1 MAVRQALGRGLQLGR
16 ALLLRFTAKPGP
28 TYGWGR
34 PERPGPAAAWGRGE
48 RPGQAAGPG
57 AEPHRLGLGLPDR
70 YRFFRQSVAG
80 LAARLQRQF
89 VVRARGGAGPCGRA
103 VFLAFGLG
111 LGLVEEK
118 QAEGRRAASACQEIQ
133 AIFTQK
139 NKLPSDPLDTRRW
152 QGFQLEEYL
161 IGQSIG
167 KGCSAA
173 VYEAT
178 VPVLPQNLEVAKSF
192 GLLPGRGP
200 DAVPRGEEEELAPRA
215 LAFPLAIKMM
225 WNISAGSS
233 SEAIF
238 NTMSQEL
245 VPASR
250 VALAGEYGAVTY
262 RKSKGGPKQLAPHP
276 NIIRVFRAFTSSVPL
291 LPGALVD
298 YPDVLPPRLHPEGLG
313 HGRTLFLVMKN
324 YPCTLRQYLRENS
337 PSPRLAT
344 VMTLQLLE
352 GVDHLVQQ
360 GVAHRDLKSD
370 NILVELDADGCPW
383 LVIADFGCCL
393 ADKHVGLQL
402 PFTSWYVDRG
412 GNGCLMAPEVSTAC
426 PGPRAVIDYSK
437 ADAWAIGALAYE
449 IFGLSNPFYGQG
461 GAHLESRSYQ
471 EAQLPALPKSV
482 PRDVRQLVRSLL
494 QREASKRPSAR
505 VAANVLHLSLWGE
518 HTLALKNLKL
528 DKMIGWLLQQSAAT
542 LLADRLTEKS
552 CVETKMKMLFLANLE
567 YEALCEAALLL
578 YSWRAAP

>member
-34 PERPGPAAAWGRGE
+34 PERPGPAAGWGRGE

-57 AEPHRLGLGLPDR
+57 AEPRRLGLGLPGR

-89 VVRARGGAGPCGRA
+89 VGRPRGGAGPCGRA

-111 LGLVEEK
+111 LGLIEEK
-118 QAEGRRAASACQEIQ
+118 QAEGRRAASACEEIQ
-133 AIFTQK
+133 AVFTQK
-139 NKLPSDPLDTRRW
+139 NKLLPDPLDARRW
-152 QGFQLEEYL
+152 QGFRLEEYL
-161 IGQSIG
+161 IGKSIG

-178 VPVLPQNLEVAKSF
+178 MPVLPQNQQVAGSI

-200 DAVPRGEEEELAPRA
+200 EIIPRGEEEQAPLAP
-215 LAFPLAIKMM
+215 AFPLAIKMM

-238 NTMSQEL
+238 STMSQEL

-250 VALAGEYGAVTY
+250 VALAGEYGAVAH
-262 RKSKGGPKQLAPHP
+262 RSKGGPKQLAAHP
-276 NIIRVFRAFTSSVPL
+276 NVIRVFRAFTSSVPL
-291 LPGALVD
+291 LPGALLD

-324 YPCTLRQYLRENS
+324 YSCTLRQYLHGNS

-352 GVDHLVQQ
+352 GVAHLVQQ

-370 NILVELDADGCPW
+370 NVLVEPDADGCPW
-383 LVIADFGCCL
+383 LVITDFGCCL
-393 ADKHVGLQL
+393 ADERVGLQL

-437 ADAWAIGALAYE
+437 ADAWAVGALAYE
-449 IFGLSNPFYGQG
+449 IFGLPNPFYGQG
-461 GAHLESRSYQ
+461 RARLESRSYQ
-471 EAQLPALPKSV
+471 EAQLPALPESV
-482 PRDVRQLVRSLL
+482 PPEARQLVRSLL
-494 QREASKRPSAR
+494 QRDASKRPSAR
-505 VAANVLHLSLWGE
+505 VAANLLHLSLWGE
-518 HTLALKNLKL
+518 RTLALKDLKP

-542 LLADRLTEKS
+542 LLANRLAEKN
-552 CVETKMKMLFLANLE
+552 CVETRMKMLFLANLE
-567 YEALCEAALLL
+567 YEALSQAALLL
-578 YSWRAAP
+578 CSWRAAL

>member
-1 MAVRQALGRGLQLGR
+1 MELSRTV
-16 ALLLRFTAKPGP
+16 
-28 TYGWGR
+28 
-34 PERPGPAAAWGRGE
+34 
-48 RPGQAAGPG
+48 
-57 AEPHRLGLGLPDR
+57 
-70 YRFFRQSVAG
+70 
-80 LAARLQRQF
+80 
-89 VVRARGGAGPCGRA
+89 
-103 VFLAFGLG
+103 
-111 LGLVEEK
+111 
-118 QAEGRRAASACQEIQ
+118 
-133 AIFTQK
+133 FTQK
-139 NKLPSDPLDTRRW
+139 SKLLPDPLDTRRW

-161 IGQSIG
+161 IGQFIG

-178 VPVLPQNLEVAKSF
+178 MPVLPRNLEVAKSIR
-192 GLLPGRGP
+192 LLPGRAP
-200 DAVPRGEEEELAPRA
+200 DVIPPGEEEARAPRPP
-215 LAFPLAIKMM
+215 AFPLAIKMM
-225 WNISAGSS
+225 WNIRAGSS

-238 NTMSQEL
+238 RTMSKEL

-250 VALAGEYGAVTY
+250 VALAGEYGDVTY

-298 YPDVLPPRLHPEGLG
+298 YPDVLPPRLYPEGVG

-324 YPCTLRQYLRENS
+324 YPCTLRQYLRENT

-344 VMTLQLLE
+344 VMMLQLLEGVDHLVQQGVAHRDLKSDNILVELDAEAQCMKFVQDYPCTLRQYLRENTPSPRLATVMMLQLLE

-383 LVIADFGCCL
+383 LVISDFGCCL
-393 ADKHVGLQL
+393 ADERIGLQL
-402 PFTSWYVDRG
+402 PFTSWDVDRG

-426 PGPRAVIDYSK
+426 PGPRVVIDYSK
-437 ADAWAIGALAYE
+437 ADAWAVGALAYE
-449 IFGLSNPFYGQG
+449 IFGLPNPFYGEG
-461 GAHLESRSYQ
+461 GVYLESRSYQ
-471 EAQLPALPKSV
+471 ETQLPTLPESV
-482 PRDVRQLVRSLL
+482 PLDARQLVRSLL
-494 QREASKRPSAR
+494 QRKASKRPSAR

-518 HTLALKNLKL
+518 QTLALKNLKL

-567 YEALCEAALLL
+567 YEALCQAALLL

>member
-28 TYGWGR
+28 AYGWGR
-34 PERPGPAAAWGRGE
+34 PERPGPAAGWGRGE
-48 RPGQAAGPG
+48 RRGQTAGPG
-57 AEPHRLGLGLPDR
+57 AEPRRLGLGLPDR
-70 YRFFRQSVAG
+70 YRFFRQSVVG

-89 VVRARGGAGPCGRA
+89 AVRARGGAGPCGRA

-111 LGLVEEK
+111 LGLIEEK

-139 NKLPSDPLDTRRW
+139 NKLLPDPLDTRCW
-152 QGFQLEEYL
+152 QGFRLEEYV
-161 IGQSIG
+161 IGQPIG

-178 VPVLPQNLEVAKSF
+178 VPVLPQSLEVARSI

-200 DAVPRGEEEELAPRA
+200 DTAPQEEEPASRAPG
-215 LAFPLAIKMM
+215 FPLAIKMM

-233 SEAIF
+233 SEAILS
-238 NTMSQEL
+238 TMSQEL
-245 VPASR
+245 VPAGR

-262 RKSKGGPKQLAPHP
+262 RKSKGSPKQLAPHP

-324 YPCTLRQYLRENS
+324 YPCTLRQYLRMNA

-344 VMTLQLLE
+344 VMILQLLE

-383 LVIADFGCCL
+383 LVITDFGCCL
-393 ADKHVGLQL
+393 ADERIGLQL

-426 PGPRAVIDYSK
+426 PGPRAVIDYGK
-437 ADAWAIGALAYE
+437 ADAWAVGALAYE

-461 GAHLESRSYQ
+461 RAHLESRSYQ

-482 PRDVRQLVRSLL
+482 PLEARQLVRSLL

-528 DKMIGWLLQQSAAT
+528 DKMVGWLLQQSAAT
-542 LLADRLTEKS
+542 LLANSLTGKS

-567 YEALCEAALLL
+567 YETLCQAALLL
-578 YSWRAAP
+578 CSWRAAP

>member
-34 PERPGPAAAWGRGE
+34 PERPGPAAGWGRGE

-57 AEPHRLGLGLPDR
+57 AEPRRLGLGLPGR

-89 VVRARGGAGPCGRA
+89 VGRPRGGAGPCGRA

-111 LGLVEEK
+111 LGLIEEK
-118 QAEGRRAASACQEIQ
+118 QAEGRRAASACDEIQ
-133 AIFTQK
+133 AVFTQK
-139 NKLPSDPLDTRRW
+139 NKLLPDPLDARRW
-152 QGFQLEEYL
+152 QGFRLEEYL
-161 IGQSIG
+161 IGKSIG

-178 VPVLPQNLEVAKSF
+178 MPVLPQDQQVAGSI

-200 DAVPRGEEEELAPRA
+200 EIVPRGEEEQAPLAPT
-215 LAFPLAIKMM
+215 FPLAIKMM

-238 NTMSQEL
+238 STMSQEL

-250 VALAGEYGAVTY
+250 VALAGEYGAVTH
-262 RKSKGGPKQLAPHP
+262 RSKGGPKQLAAHP
-276 NIIRVFRAFTSSVPL
+276 NVIRVFRAFTSSVPL
-291 LPGALVD
+291 LPGALLD

-324 YPCTLRQYLRENS
+324 YSCTLRQYLRGQS

-352 GVDHLVQQ
+352 GVAHLVQQ

-370 NILVELDADGCPW
+370 NVLVELDADGCPW
-383 LVIADFGCCL
+383 LVITDFGCCL
-393 ADKHVGLQL
+393 ADERVGLRL

-412 GNGCLMAPEVSTAC
+412 GNSCLMAPEVSTAC

-437 ADAWAIGALAYE
+437 ADAWAVGALAYE
-449 IFGLSNPFYGQG
+449 IFGLPNPFYGQG
-461 GAHLESRSYQ
+461 RAHLESRSYQ
-471 EAQLPALPKSV
+471 EAQLPALPESV
-482 PRDVRQLVRSLL
+482 PLEARQLVRSLL
-494 QREASKRPSAR
+494 QRDASKRPSAR

-518 HTLALKNLKL
+518 RTLALKNLKP
-528 DKMIGWLLQQSAAT
+528 DRMIGWLLQQSAAT
-542 LLADRLTEKS
+542 LLASRLAEKN

-567 YEALCEAALLL
+567 YEALSQAALLL
-578 YSWRAAP
+578 CSWRAAP

>member
-28 TYGWGR
+28 ACGWGR
-34 PERPGPAAAWGRGE
+34 PERPGPAAGWGRGE

-57 AEPHRLGLGLPDR
+57 AERGRLGLGLPDR

-89 VVRARGGAGPCGRA
+89 AVRARGGAGPCGRA

-111 LGLVEEK
+111 LGLIEEK
-118 QAEGRRAASACQEIQ
+118 QAEGRRAAAACREIQ

-139 NKLPSDPLDTRRW
+139 NKLLPDPLDTRRW
-152 QGFQLEEYL
+152 QGFRLEEYL

-178 VPVLPQNLEVAKSF
+178 MPVLPQNQEVVKSIRP
-192 GLLPGRGP
+192 LPGRGP
-200 DAVPRGEEEELAPRA
+200 DVDAREEEPASQAPT
-215 LAFPLAIKMM
+215 FPLAIKMM

-238 NTMSQEL
+238 STMSQEL

-324 YPCTLRQYLRENS
+324 YPCTLRQYLCENT

-344 VMTLQLLE
+344 VMILQLLE
-352 GVDHLVQQ
+352 AVDHLVQQ

-393 ADKHVGLQL
+393 ADERTGLQL

-437 ADAWAIGALAYE
+437 ADAWAVGTLAYE
-449 IFGLSNPFYGQG
+449 IFGLPNPFYGQG
-461 GAHLESRSYQ
+461 RAHLESRSYQ
-471 EAQLPALPKSV
+471 EAQLPAMPESV
-482 PRDVRQLVRSLL
+482 PLDARQLVRSLL

-567 YEALCEAALLL
+567 YEALCQAALLL

>member
-34 PERPGPAAAWGRGE
+34 PERPGPAAGWGRGE

-57 AEPHRLGLGLPDR
+57 AEPRRLGLGLPGR

-89 VVRARGGAGPCGRA
+89 VGRPRGGAGPCGRA

-111 LGLVEEK
+111 LGLIEEK
-118 QAEGRRAASACQEIQ
+118 QAEGRRAASACDEIQ
-133 AIFTQK
+133 AVFTQK
-139 NKLPSDPLDTRRW
+139 NKLLPDPLDARRW
-152 QGFQLEEYL
+152 QGFRLEEYL
-161 IGQSIG
+161 IGKSIG

-178 VPVLPQNLEVAKSF
+178 MPVLPQDQQVAGSI

-200 DAVPRGEEEELAPRA
+200 EIVPREEEQAPLAP
-215 LAFPLAIKMM
+215 AFPLAIKMM

-238 NTMSQEL
+238 STMSREL

-250 VALAGEYGAVTY
+250 VALAGEYGAVTH
-262 RKSKGGPKQLAPHP
+262 RSKGGPKQLAAHP
-276 NIIRVFRAFTSSVPL
+276 NVIRVFRAFTSSVPL
-291 LPGALVD
+291 LPGALLD

-324 YPCTLRQYLRENS
+324 YSCTLRQYLRGHS

-352 GVDHLVQQ
+352 GVAHLVQQ

-370 NILVELDADGCPW
+370 NVLVELDADGCPW
-383 LVIADFGCCL
+383 LVITDFGCCL
-393 ADKHVGLQL
+393 ADERVGLRL
-402 PFTSWYVDRG
+402 PFTSWCADRG
-412 GNGCLMAPEVSTAC
+412 GNGCLTAPEVSTAC

-437 ADAWAIGALAYE
+437 ADAWAVGALAYE
-449 IFGLSNPFYGQG
+449 IFGLPNPFYGQG
-461 GAHLESRSYQ
+461 RAHLESRSYQ
-471 EAQLPALPKSV
+471 EAQLPALPESV
-482 PRDVRQLVRSLL
+482 PLEARQLVRSLL
-494 QREASKRPSAR
+494 QRDASKRPSAR

-518 HTLALKNLKL
+518 RTLALKNLKP
-528 DKMIGWLLQQSAAT
+528 DRMIGWLLQQSAAT
-542 LLADRLTEKS
+542 LLASRLAEKN

-567 YEALCEAALLL
+567 YEALSQAALLL
-578 YSWRAAP
+578 CSWRAAP

>member
-34 PERPGPAAAWGRGE
+34 PERPGPAAGWGRGE

-57 AEPHRLGLGLPDR
+57 AEPRRLGLGLPGR

-89 VVRARGGAGPCGRA
+89 VGRPRGGAGPCGRA

-111 LGLVEEK
+111 LGLIEEK
-118 QAEGRRAASACQEIQ
+118 QAEGRRAASACDEIQ
-133 AIFTQK
+133 AVFTQK
-139 NKLPSDPLDTRRW
+139 NKLLPDPLDARRW
-152 QGFQLEEYL
+152 QGFRLEEYL
-161 IGQSIG
+161 IGKSIG

-178 VPVLPQNLEVAKSF
+178 MPVLPQDQQVAGSI

-200 DAVPRGEEEELAPRA
+200 EIVPRGEEEQAPLAPT
-215 LAFPLAIKMM
+215 FPLAIKMM

-238 NTMSQEL
+238 STMSQEL

-250 VALAGEYGAVTY
+250 VALAGEYGAVTH
-262 RKSKGGPKQLAPHP
+262 RRSKGGPKQLAAHP
-276 NIIRVFRAFTSSVPL
+276 NVIRVFRAFTSSVPL
-291 LPGALVD
+291 LPGALLD

-324 YPCTLRQYLRENS
+324 YSCTLRQYLRGQS

-352 GVDHLVQQ
+352 GVAHLVQQ

-370 NILVELDADGCPW
+370 NVLVELDADGCPW
-383 LVIADFGCCL
+383 LVITDFGCCL
-393 ADKHVGLQL
+393 ADERVGLRL

-412 GNGCLMAPEVSTAC
+412 GNSCLMAPE
-426 PGPRAVIDYSK
+426 
-437 ADAWAIGALAYE
+437 
-449 IFGLSNPFYGQG
+449 
-461 GAHLESRSYQ
+461 
-471 EAQLPALPKSV
+471 
-482 PRDVRQLVRSLL
+482 
-494 QREASKRPSAR
+494 RPSAR

-518 HTLALKNLKL
+518 RTLALKNLKP
-528 DKMIGWLLQQSAAT
+528 DRMIGWLLQQSAAT
-542 LLADRLTEKS
+542 LLASRLAEKN

-567 YEALCEAALLL
+567 YEALSQAALLL
-578 YSWRAAP
+578 CSWRAAP